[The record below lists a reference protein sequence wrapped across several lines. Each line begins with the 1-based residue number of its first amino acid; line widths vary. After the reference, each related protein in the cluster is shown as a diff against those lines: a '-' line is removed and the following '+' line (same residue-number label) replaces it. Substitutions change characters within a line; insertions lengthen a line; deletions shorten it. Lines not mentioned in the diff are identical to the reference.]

1 MREWTL
7 GTGPWRSLLPS
18 ATSITNSHIAKN
30 ATVLISV
37 PLAVRAPFFL
47 PRSPMPRVSTLSQ
60 TQTSRQEVDQAAI
73 IKLHIANAI
82 LFQGV
87 GNRQRAVVAV
97 LALADVLLILF
108 LVSNAS
114 THVFV

>member
-1 MREWTL
+1 M
-7 GTGPWRSLLPS
+7 
-18 ATSITNSHIAKN
+18 
-30 ATVLISV
+30 

-47 PRSPMPRVSTLSQ
+47 TPLPYAEGSRLCLS
-60 TQTSRQEVDQAAI
+60 QTSRQEVDQAAI

-82 LFQGV
+82 LFRGV

-97 LALADVLLILF
+97 LALADVLLIVF
-108 LVSNAS
+108 AVSNAS